1 LNPLDQSGEFLST
14 FRDDLLSFGELGEEG
29 NNGGSRVT
37 SYDGNVGVS
46 RVGSCDFGNEF
57 GSSDE
62 IESGYTEKTER
73 T

>member
-14 FRDDLLSFGELGEEG
+14 FRDDLLSFRELREEG
-29 NNGGSRVT
+29 NDSRSRVT
-37 SYDGNVGVS
+37 SNDGDIGVS